1 MNKKILVMA
10 LAILSVA
17 MLATPLF
24 GTVSACSHR
33 RGGLNEA
40 DLDITMFWN
49 RFELLKEWTCG
60 DVTYRIIR
68 NWGEYS
74 TWGGFRVSEPID
86 VLGTKGD
93 FESWTLFRIASDGTY
108 TTCGYIIFTFSEVD
122 GCIKAVFQGEGGSA
136 TIYGWG
142 TGGLN
147 RVKMRAEMNVH
158 PSVNWVML
166 VTGTIWYP

>member
-1 MNKKILVMA
+1 MA
-10 LAILSVA
+10 VA
-17 MLATPLF
+17 MLATPMV
-24 GTVSACSHR
+24 GTAQAFRSR

-40 DLDITMFWN
+40 DLDITMFWTH
-49 RFELLKEWTCG
+49 FELLKEWTCG
-60 DVTYRIIR
+60 DVTYRITR

-74 TWGGFRVSEPID
+74 TWGGFRVNEPTV

-93 FESWTLFRIASDGTY
+93 FESYTLFRIASDGTY
-108 TTCGYIIFTFSEVD
+108 TSCGYIIFTFSEVD
-122 GCIKAVFQGEGGSA
+122 GCIEAVFQGEGGSA

-147 RVKMRAEMNVH
+147 RVKIRAEMNPH
-158 PSVNWVML
+158 STFNWVFF